1 MMSPFALPDWE
12 VRLRRGQT
20 LMPPLPWLDGAEAG
34 RAVAIFDKLRLPDVI
49 GRPALAEAAG
59 DWFREIVRALMGSQD
74 DGGERQ
80 VREVFCLTPKK
91 QSKTTYGAAL
101 MVTALLMNRRPRAE
115 FLLIGPTKITA
126 DLAFDQAAGMIE
138 ADPDGFLQKRM
149 FVQEHLKTITDRRTK
164 AQLLIKT
171 FDAKVLTGVKPAGVL
186 LDELHEISKSARAAR
201 VIGQI
206 RGGML
211 PIPESFL
218 VFITT
223 QSDERPEG
231 AFLAELQMA
240 RDIRDGR
247 AAGAMLPI
255 LYEFP
260 RDIMT
265 GSGWSD
271 PVNWPMVMPN
281 LGRSVTLAR
290 LEDEFATAK
299 LKGNAELRRWASQ
312 HLNVEVGLA
321 LRSDRWAGAD
331 YWAGRVEPGLS
342 LDRLLDRCEVVV
354 VGVDGGGLDDLFGLT
369 VLGRERQE
377 SDVDEGEGEVRRVHR
392 WLSWSHAWCH
402 EGVLDRRM
410 SIAAVLQDFADAGE
424 LTIVDDE
431 LADLSAIVAH
441 IEAIKDRGLLACVA
455 VDPAGI
461 GELVDELAAI
471 DVTLENGMLIGVGQG
486 YRLMGAIKT
495 AERRLVSGA
504 LVHAPSSLMDWC
516 VGNVK
521 IEPTATAIRA
531 TKQNAGDAKID
542 PWAALINAVDRMSL
556 NPAAIAPI
564 NIETLIA

>member
-1 MMSPFALPDWE
+1 
-12 VRLRRGQT
+12 
-20 LMPPLPWLDGAEAG
+20 MPPLPWLDSAEAG

-49 GRPALAEAAG
+49 GRPALADAAG
-59 DWFREIVRALMGSQD
+59 DWFRNIVRALMGSVED
-74 DGGERQ
+74 DGERQ

-271 PVNWPMVMPN
+271 PANWPMVMPN

-331 YWAGRVEPGLS
+331 YWSGRVEPGLT

-377 SDVDEGEGEVRRVHR
+377 SDVDEGEGEIRRVHR

-441 IEAIKDRGLLACVA
+441 IEAIKDRGLLAC
-455 VDPAGI
+455 
-461 GELVDELAAI
+461 
-471 DVTLENGMLIGVGQG
+471 
-486 YRLMGAIKT
+486 
-495 AERRLVSGA
+495 
-504 LVHAPSSLMDWC
+504 
-516 VGNVK
+516 
-521 IEPTATAIRA
+521 
-531 TKQNAGDAKID
+531 
-542 PWAALINAVDRMSL
+542 
-556 NPAAIAPI
+556 
-564 NIETLIA
+564 

>member
-1 MMSPFALPDWE
+1 
-12 VRLRRGQT
+12 
-20 LMPPLPWLDGAEAG
+20 
-34 RAVAIFDKLRLPDVI
+34 
-49 GRPALAEAAG
+49 
-59 DWFREIVRALMGSQD
+59 
-74 DGGERQ
+74 
-80 VREVFCLTPKK
+80 
-91 QSKTTYGAAL
+91 
-101 MVTALLMNRRPRAE
+101 
-115 FLLIGPTKITA
+115 
-126 DLAFDQAAGMIE
+126 
-138 ADPDGFLQKRM
+138 
-149 FVQEHLKTITDRRTK
+149 
-164 AQLLIKT
+164 
-171 FDAKVLTGVKPAGVL
+171 
-186 LDELHEISKSARAAR
+186 
-201 VIGQI
+201 
-206 RGGML
+206 
-211 PIPESFL
+211 
-218 VFITT
+218 
-223 QSDERPEG
+223 
-231 AFLAELQMA
+231 
-240 RDIRDGR
+240 
-247 AAGAMLPI
+247 
-255 LYEFP
+255 
-260 RDIMT
+260 
-265 GSGWSD
+265 
-271 PVNWPMVMPN
+271 MVMPN

-331 YWAGRVEPGLS
+331 YWPGRVEPGLS

-377 SDVDEGEGEVRRVHR
+377 SDVVEDEADGEVRRVHR

-402 EGVLDRRM
+402 EGVLDRRQ
-410 SIAAVLQDFADAGE
+410 SIAAALQDFADAGE

-441 IEAIKDRGLLACVA
+441 IEAIRDRGLLACVA

-504 LVHAPSSLMDWC
+504 LVHAPSGLMDWC
-516 VGNVK
+516 VSNVK

-556 NPAAIAPI
+556 NPTAAPVFDVQAMIA
-564 NIETLIA
+564 

>member
-1 MMSPFALPDWE
+1 MSPFALPDWE

-20 LMPPLPWLDGAEAG
+20 LMPPLPWLASAEAG

-59 DWFREIVRALMGSQD
+59 EWFRDIVRALMGSIED
-74 DGGERQ
+74 DGIERQ

-171 FDAKVLTGVKPAGVL
+171 FDAKVLIGVKPAGVL

-271 PVNWPMVMPN
+271 PLNWPMVMPN

-331 YWAGRVEPGLS
+331 YWPGRVEPGLT

-377 SDVDEGEGEVRRVHR
+377 SDVDEGEGEIRRVHR

-402 EGVLDRRM
+402 EGVLDRRQ
-410 SIAAVLQDFADAGE
+410 SIAAVLQDFAAAGE

-504 LVHAPSSLMDWC
+504 LVHAPSGLMDWC
-516 VGNVK
+516 VSNVK

-556 NPAAIAPI
+556 NPTAAPVFDAQAMIA
-564 NIETLIA
+564 

>member
-1 MMSPFALPDWE
+1 
-12 VRLRRGQT
+12 
-20 LMPPLPWLDGAEAG
+20 
-34 RAVAIFDKLRLPDVI
+34 
-49 GRPALAEAAG
+49 
-59 DWFREIVRALMGSQD
+59 
-74 DGGERQ
+74 
-80 VREVFCLTPKK
+80 
-91 QSKTTYGAAL
+91 
-101 MVTALLMNRRPRAE
+101 
-115 FLLIGPTKITA
+115 
-126 DLAFDQAAGMIE
+126 MIE

-331 YWAGRVEPGLS
+331 YWRARVEPGLT

-377 SDVDEGEGEVRRVHR
+377 SDVDEGEGEIRRVHR
-392 WLSWSHAWCH
+392 WLSWLHAWCH
-402 EGVLDRRM
+402 EGVLDRRK

-431 LADLSAIVAH
+431 LADLSAIVALH
-441 IEAIKDRGLLACVA
+441 RGDQGPRLAGLRGGRSGWHWGTGRRARGDRRDLGERHADRRRTGLSA
-455 VDPAGI
+455 DGR
-461 GELVDELAAI
+461 DQDRRAA
-471 DVTLENGMLIGVGQG
+471 VGQRG
-486 YRLMGAIKT
+486 T
-495 AERRLVSGA
+495 
-504 LVHAPSSLMDWC
+504 LVHAPSALMDWC
-516 VGNVK
+516 VSNVK

-556 NPAAIAPI
+556 NPAAIRADQHRDADRMSNLLPWRRCCCCCRPPPRHKRCAIRRARHKPMGRQYAPSGWPRLRASGCI
-564 NIETLIA
+564 FAAT